1 MVDAISGTSSS
12 EIQAA
17 YSDCSSPQRIHIA
30 AR

>member
-1 MVDAISGTSSS
+1 MVEVISGTSSS

-17 YSDCSSPQRIHIA
+17 YSDRNSPQKIHIA